1 MYVRR
6 AGPILACALTLSAC
20 GGGGTSSPAPSSS
33 ALVAGRVVLTIAQ
46 TSGAAAARKPQYI
59 SPSAVS
65 VSIVVNGG
73 APTIADISATSP
85 DCTTSGQ
92 SRVCTIPLQAP
103 VGNDTFTFNQ
113 YDGANATG
121 HLLGSGTATATVVAG
136 QAFQI
141 AATLNG
147 TVASITLSIGALPP
161 AGAPGTAALTV
172 TAKDAAGDTIVGP
185 GNYTTPIT
193 LSVVD
198 PTGQTSLSTSTITAP
213 SATPVTINYAG
224 GLGVNATITGS
235 AAGAT
240 PGSVVFAPTGG
251 GLNLYV
257 SEFGN
262 TSITVTPASAS
273 GNAAPARTIAG
284 SNTQLS
290 QNYDLA
296 VDGSGNTYVSNLRG
310 GAITVYASGANG
322 NVAPIRTLS
331 GPATGVSGALG
342 LAIDGSGNLVEDNFF
357 ASSVNVFAPGAN
369 GNATPIRTLSGGN
382 TNLSAVYGITLDTAG
397 NLYVVDNNSQ
407 FGGTDAV
414 TVYAAGFSGN
424 VAPTQ
429 TITGSNTGMSGAA
442 FVAVDAGGRI
452 YVTNVTANSVT
463 VYAAGANGNAA
474 PVATIAGANTTL
486 VKPGG
491 IVIDASGTIYVGN
504 DAGNGNDAIVVFAA
518 GANGNVAPL
527 RTIRGAT
534 TGLSFPYGMKLAP

>member
-1 MYVRR
+1 
-6 AGPILACALTLSAC
+6 
-20 GGGGTSSPAPSSS
+20 
-33 ALVAGRVVLTIAQ
+33 VAGKLVLTIAQ
-46 TSGAAAARKPQYI
+46 PSAAAAVRKPQYI

-65 VSIVVNGG
+65 LSITVNGG
-73 APTIADISATSP
+73 APTIADISGSSP
-85 DCTTSGQ
+85 NCTTTGA
-92 SRVCTIPLQAP
+92 SRVCTVPLQAP
-103 VGNDTFTFNQ
+103 AGNDTFTFGQ
-113 YDGANATG
+113 YDGPNATG
-121 HLLGSGTATATVVAG
+121 HLLGSGTATASVVAG
-136 QAFQI
+136 QPFQI
-141 AATLNG
+141 QATLDG
-147 TVASITLSIGALPP
+147 TAASIALSIGALPP
-161 AGAPGTAALTV
+161 AGVPGTAALTV
-172 TAKDAAGDTIVGP
+172 TARDAAGNTIIGP
-185 GNYTTPIT
+185 GNYTVPIT

-198 PTGQTSLSTSTITAP
+198 QTGQTTLSASTLTAP

-224 GLGVNATITGS
+224 GLGVNATITAS

-257 SEFGN
+257 SELGN
-262 TSITVTPASAS
+262 TSITVTPASAG
-273 GNAAPARTIAG
+273 GNAAPVRTVAG

-290 QNYDLA
+290 QNYDIA

-310 GAITVYASGANG
+310 GAITVYAPGANG

-331 GPATGVSGALG
+331 GPATGLSGALG
-342 LAIDGSGNLVEDNFF
+342 LAIDDSGNLVEDNFF
-357 ASSVNVFAPGAN
+357 ADTVNVFAPGAT
-369 GNATPIRTLSGGN
+369 GNVAPIRTLSGSN
-382 TNLSAVYGITLDTAG
+382 TSLSAVYGITLDTAG

-424 VAPTQ
+424 VAPTR

-452 YVTNVTANSVT
+452 YVSCVTANAVT
-463 VYAAGANGNAA
+463 IYAAGANGNAA

-491 IVIDASGTIYVGN
+491 IVLDGTGTIYVGN